1 MLSNINIDNWDG
13 VSKQYK
19 HARRII
25 FCEKMGIDSPDDIDS
40 YDESALHLSVTN
52 DAMELPSS
60 VARILPKDNKQ
71 VGTFFR
77 PVFHQ
82 RHSDVVREACELS
95 RLGACAPQ
103 KVTMEGALHLDPI
116 NSVELVMLAAIH
128 SAYCRMG
135 YENSV
140 LCVRRGFVRIL
151 RKLNIPVCE
160 ASEEIDCLGV
170 RKVYLINHEQTVLSL
185 REHHKAWWDVL
196 AEDVLAEPVSI
207 PA

>member
-1 MLSNINIDNWDG
+1 MLSNINIDNWAG
-13 VSKQYK
+13 VSEQYK
-19 HARRII
+19 QARRKI
-25 FCEKMGIDSPDDIDS
+25 FCEKMGIDSPNDIDS

-52 DAMELPSS
+52 NTQVLPSS

-77 PVFHQ
+77 PVFHERYHETVQ
-82 RHSDVVREACELS
+82 EACELS
-95 RLGACAPQ
+95 RLGTHAPQ
-103 KVTMEGALHLDPI
+103 KATMESALHLDPI

-128 SAYCRMG
+128 CAYHRMG

-140 LCVRRGFVRIL
+140 LCVRKGFVRIL
-151 RKLNIPVCE
+151 RMLNIPVCE

-185 REHHKAWWDVL
+185 REHHKAWWNVL
-196 AEDVLAEPVSI
+196 AKDVLAEPVSI